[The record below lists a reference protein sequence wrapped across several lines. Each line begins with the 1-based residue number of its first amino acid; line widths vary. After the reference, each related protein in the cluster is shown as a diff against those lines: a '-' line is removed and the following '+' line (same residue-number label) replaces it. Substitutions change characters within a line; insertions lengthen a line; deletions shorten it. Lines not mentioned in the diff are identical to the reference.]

1 MRQLIILVL
10 IAFIIASCGVQKQLQ
25 KAYVGKP
32 VSVLKEKFGYPKTIL
47 ERNNGDVYV
56 FEEVKNLK
64 STEINQGKLTLDPMV
79 SPMVQKTMRYYF
91 TVKDSIIVKA
101 KMEEEYER

>member
-1 MRQLIILVL
+1 MRQLFILLL
-10 IAFIIASCGVQKQLQ
+10 IAFTIASCGVQKQLQ

-47 ERNNGDVYV
+47 ERKNGDVYV

-64 STEINQGKLTLDPMV
+64 STEISQGKLTLDPMV